1 MELGGAVY
9 KRLNLMKMLKE
20 IDFVGH
26 YDGMETAYFNDLVN
40 MFGEN
45 LESLKITHLE
55 LKCRQINAKNGVPLV
70 YPQIKKLELNGVCF
84 SSDIGTFISRSFP
97 HLHTLKFKEC
107 FKSEYYDTKKE
118 GYFIM
123 IPNVDLCHLQIID
136 TFGPDDYVIVVTL
149 CDNKRRMYT
158 TKSGKIIDRYAMEN
172 HFGLRDSAIFPPT
185 VSMDYDKK
193 PVTPIV
199 TIICNSLKD
208 IFLTGI

>member
-1 MELGGAVY
+1 
-9 KRLNLMKMLKE
+9 
-20 IDFVGH
+20 
-26 YDGMETAYFNDLVN
+26 
-40 MFGEN
+40 
-45 LESLKITHLE
+45 
-55 LKCRQINAKNGVPLV
+55 
-70 YPQIKKLELNGVCF
+70 
-84 SSDIGTFISRSFP
+84 
-97 HLHTLKFKEC
+97 
-107 FKSEYYDTKKE
+107 
-118 GYFIM
+118 M